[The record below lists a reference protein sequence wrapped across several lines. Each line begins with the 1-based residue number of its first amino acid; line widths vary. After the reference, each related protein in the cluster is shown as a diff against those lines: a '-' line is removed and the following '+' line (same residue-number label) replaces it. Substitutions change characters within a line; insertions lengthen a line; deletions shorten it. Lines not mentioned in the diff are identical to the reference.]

1 MTSRD
6 PKGQGR
12 DPDMFKV

>member
-6 PKGQGR
+6 PKAAVR
-12 DPDMFKV
+12 

>member
-1 MTSRD
+1 MPSRD
-6 PKGQGR
+6 PKGHGR